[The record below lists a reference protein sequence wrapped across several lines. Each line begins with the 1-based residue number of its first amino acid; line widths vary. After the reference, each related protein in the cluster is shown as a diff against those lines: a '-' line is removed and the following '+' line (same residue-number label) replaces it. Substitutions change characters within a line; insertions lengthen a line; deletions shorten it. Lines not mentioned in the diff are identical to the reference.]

1 MTDQLIAITLII
13 VIVNAII
20 AFASAIAT
28 IAQSGVLSRDLRKL
42 KTTVATSADIDEI
55 NRRIESLDNESEQIH
70 LKIVNLHQQLIPIQY
85 IDDPDF
91 NLAEQIVDRLHSL
104 NNPLHPTDAE

>member
-1 MTDQLIAITLII
+1 MSEQLITITLIV

-28 IAQSGVLSRDLRKL
+28 IAQSGVLQRIL
-42 KTTVATSADIDEI
+42 KIGAKSGDIDEI

-85 IDDPDF
+85 IGDPDF